1 MFDVCDETY
10 GIRVFG
16 ISDAPI
22 LSASEYF
29 ASRPHPV
36 SATDAAMATVRIA
49 ENILFMAY
57 MIRVPKPFCVADLS

>member
-29 ASRPHPV
+29 ASRPQPV
-36 SATDAAMATVRIA
+36 SVADTAITTARIT
-49 ENILFMAY
+49 ENILFIAY
-57 MIRVPKPFCVADLS
+57 MIRVPKPF